1 MAALDTAGDDAFD
14 GDEGS
19 GAKLAALED
28 EPIAAF
34 TPPGAHLALAG
45 EDDEDTAL
53 GKPVRAMVVRVYSF
67 DTRESAR
74 AGGDAAVAEAKASG
88 WQVGSEAQSVGDGR
102 AVFGT
107 KTLSTGEAT
116 LSISDYQR
124 AGQPRVS
131 IRLEDGP
138 CPVGL
143 CD

>member
-1 MAALDTAGDDAFD
+1 M
-14 GDEGS
+14 
-19 GAKLAALED
+19 
-28 EPIAAF
+28 
-34 TPPGAHLALAG
+34 
-45 EDDEDTAL
+45 
-53 GKPVRAMVVRVYSF
+53 GKPVRAMVIRVYSF
-67 DTRESAR
+67 DTPESAR
-74 AGGDAAVAEAKASG
+74 AGSDAAVAEAKASG

-116 LSISDYQR
+116 LSISDYQQ

>member
-1 MAALDTAGDDAFD
+1 M
-14 GDEGS
+14 
-19 GAKLAALED
+19 
-28 EPIAAF
+28 
-34 TPPGAHLALAG
+34 
-45 EDDEDTAL
+45 
-53 GKPVRAMVVRVYSF
+53 RVYSF

-116 LSISDYQR
+116 LSISDYQQ